1 MCGRFTL
8 ATPLE
13 ILEALFEVE
22 GEEQSDEPR
31 YNIAPQTRILAV
43 HRRRGKR
50 AWQSLLWGALN
61 PGEGRLLINA
71 RSETVATSP
80 LFARAFAAS
89 RILIPADGF
98 FEWTKDGARRR
109 GRYFQRPGG
118 GPFAFAG
125 ISVSPLAR
133 PEVEEPRVVILT
145 TQASESV
152 QAYHDRMP
160 VTVRP
165 EAFAEWLDPDA
176 NPRDAMNLMARAAE
190 TEWASYSVGPAV
202 NNVAS
207 DGPDCIRR
215 AGVEPERQG
224 RLFQASLSRL
234 PSGASKQ
241 SGWRRRNSTTLR

>member
-8 ATPLE
+8 ATPLQ

-22 GEEQSDEPR
+22 GEERSGEPR
-31 YNIAPQTRILAV
+31 YNIAPQTRIV
-43 HRRRGKR
+43 TVGQRRGKR
-50 AWQSLLWGALN
+50 SWQALLWGALN
-61 PGEGRLLINA
+61 PRDGRLLVNA

-80 LFARAFAAS
+80 LFARAFAAA

-125 ISVSPLAR
+125 ISVSPPAR
-133 PEVEEPRVVILT
+133 AVVEEPRAVILT

-152 QAYHDRMP
+152 REYHDRMP
-160 VTVRP
+160 VRVRP

-176 NPRDAMNLMARAAE
+176 SQRDVLSLMAQAAE
-190 TEWASYSVGPAV
+190 TDWASYSVGPAV
-202 NNVAS
+202 NSVAS
-207 DGPDCIRR
+207 DGPDCIRP

-224 RLFQASLSRL
+224 RLF
-234 PSGASKQ
+234 
-241 SGWRRRNSTTLR
+241 